1 MPYATE
7 ENLTDLAMDRWQKC
21 KSPRLRQ
28 IMTSLVKHLHGFVR
42 EVELSEEEW
51 AFAVNWLAR
60 TGRLC
65 DEKRQEFILF
75 SDVLGISMLVDAINH
90 RLPSEATPSTVL
102 GPFHIDGS
110 PPLDDGANMAEGVSG
125 EPCYVTGVVRD
136 LDGKP
141 VGGALLDVSR

>member
-102 GPFHIDGS
+102 GPFQSNTCIYCR
-110 PPLDDGANMAEGVSG
+110 LDAIALKNIETINYILYRNSFFTLLVRLTF
-125 EPCYVTGVVRD
+125 VT
-136 LDGKP
+136 
-141 VGGALLDVSR
+141 S